1 MNNVFFIDDEK
12 NILTSLERAFKSSN
26 FKSHFFIS
34 GNEAI
39 NQLKDIKPD
48 VIVCDVL
55 MPEMNGFEV
64 LKHFRELSPTT
75 VPVMLTG
82 YADVTTILHSMNSG
96 EVYRFITKPWK
107 NREEAEKIILDSI
120 KYSEFLRF
128 SSTS

>member
-12 NILTSLERAFKSSN
+12 NILTSLERAFKN
-26 FKSHFFIS
+26 CDFKSHFFIS
-34 GNEAI
+34 GKEAMNELE
-39 NQLKDIKPD
+39 NIKPD

-107 NREEAEKIILDSI
+107 NRDEAEKIILDSI